1 LLSCGVLAWVVWSPA
16 CSPDGGS
23 SPELRQPPGI
33 PAATEIEWRAIDP
46 PAKPDS
52 LAPNLAIVGGRL
64 AATWLEESESQNSG
78 SGHRLQ
84 FSRWVDGAWLA
95 PTTIAEGQDFFA
107 NWADIPA
114 LIEAND
120 GSLLAHWLAKTGGET
135 YAYSILLARST
146 DQGLTWRPLGPLN
159 DDMTPTEHGFVSWVT
174 EGDAVRAFWLDG
186 RAMLDEGPMNL
197 RTTVVRE
204 EVSPSEVLDER
215 VCDCCAT
222 TAAVV
227 GGEPLVVFRDR
238 SQTEVRDIAI
248 VRREAGQ
255 WSPTTPVASDEWVI
269 PGCPV
274 NGPAAAIAGEDLFVA
289 WFTAASDEPRV
300 KAAISRDGGTSFG
313 EPILIDADNP
323 VGRVD
328 LASAGE
334 GVAVVSWLASG
345 SDKARV
351 MLGFLSSAGNLE
363 RTFVVAETHN
373 ARASGFPRLERIEEQ
388 LFLIWVDVA
397 EGKRS
402 HLRVAEIPLTLL
414 LGQGTEAPAS

>member
-1 LLSCGVLAWVVWSPA
+1 MLAWVVWFPA

-33 PAATEIEWRAIDP
+33 PAAAEIEWRAIDP

-114 LIEAND
+114 LIEEGD
-120 GSLLAHWLAKTGGET
+120 GGLLAHWLAKTGGET

-159 DDMTPTEHGFVSWVT
+159 DDVTPTEHGFVSWVT

-238 SQTEVRDIAI
+238 GQTEVRDIAI

-274 NGPAAAIAGEDLFVA
+274 NGPATVIAGEDLFVA
-289 WFTAASDEPRV
+289 WFTAAADEPRV

-351 MLGFLSSAGNLE
+351 MLGFLSSAGSLE

-402 HLRVAEIPLTLL
+402 HLRVAEIPLTHH
-414 LGQGTEAPAS
+414 LGEGTEAPAS